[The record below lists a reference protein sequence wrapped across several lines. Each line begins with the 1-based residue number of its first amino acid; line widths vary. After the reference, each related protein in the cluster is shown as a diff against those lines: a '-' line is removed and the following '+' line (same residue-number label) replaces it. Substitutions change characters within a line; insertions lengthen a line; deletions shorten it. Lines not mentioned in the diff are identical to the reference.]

1 MTAGSPDALLGTGT
15 MPPMFGPALGTTIGL
30 VNAAPVAFAVRVAV
44 ENESDLASSRLSM
57 VIAGLI
63 GLAVVLTISTIVFWR
78 ATRPDRPGGG
88 EIGIRWIQPGQ
99 SAATAATPA
108 SPSTPAPAADEASGA
123 DYGAL
128 RARPA
133 DG

>member
-1 MTAGSPDALLGTGT
+1 
-15 MPPMFGPALGTTIGL
+15 MFGPALGTTIGIAT
-30 VNAAPVAFAVRVAV
+30 AAPVAIAAGVAV
-44 ENESDLASSRLSM
+44 ESESDLASSRLSM

-63 GLAVVLTISTIVFWR
+63 ALAVVITISTVVFWR

-88 EIGIRWIQPGQ
+88 EIGIRWIQPGETT
-99 SAATAATPA
+99 AAPATPA
-108 SPSTPAPAADEASGA
+108 QPTAPAAATDEPPST

>member
-1 MTAGSPDALLGTGT
+1 MIVGSPDALRGTGT

-30 VNAAPVAFAVRVAV
+30 VNAAPVAFAARVAV

-99 SAATAATPA
+99 SAATPA

>member
-1 MTAGSPDALLGTGT
+1 
-15 MPPMFGPALGTTIGL
+15 MFGPALGTTIGS
-30 VNAAPVAFAVRVAV
+30 VTAAPVALAARVAV

-99 SAATAATPA
+99 TAATPT
-108 SPSTPAPAADEASGA
+108 TPAPPSSAGPVADDASSS
-123 DYGAL
+123 DYRAL
-128 RARPA
+128 SARPA

>member
-1 MTAGSPDALLGTGT
+1 
-15 MPPMFGPALGTTIGL
+15 MFGPVIGTTIG
-30 VNAAPVAFAVRVAV
+30 VATAAPVAIAARVAV

-63 GLAVVLTISTIVFWR
+63 ALAVVLTISTIVFWR

-88 EIGIRWIQPGQ
+88 DLGIRWIQPGETTAPTVTP
-99 SAATAATPA
+99 SA
-108 SPSTPAPAADEASGA
+108 PSTPSAPAPAADDVAGSE
-123 DYGAL
+123 YGAL